1 MNYIVIS
8 HTLPARRWEVK
19 SLEAAAID
27 DGLQIERFNSR
38 DDVVDYV
45 GGWEEDVPES
55 YWENVEKVGY
65 PCVHVYDNGS
75 IDYWELAENSTL
87 KMRRLIFTSASITR

>member
-19 SLEAAAID
+19 NLESAAID

-38 DDVVDYV
+38 DDVIDSV
-45 GGWEEDVPES
+45 G
-55 YWENVEKVGY
+55 
-65 PCVHVYDNGS
+65 
-75 IDYWELAENSTL
+75 
-87 KMRRLIFTSASITR
+87 